1 MKSLVVHS
9 ITKVIRSLRDPKTT
23 LVEYGNV
30 KNRCKMAPVNGID
43 MSTYYIFKNQAGQ
56 TRTGKKGFGGGGLR
70 VESCGG
76 WGCGVVGPD
85 GGTTVEGSSSRN
97 WCAQ

>member
-1 MKSLVVHS
+1 MEML
-9 ITKVIRSLRDPKTT
+9 KTDAKWH
-23 LVEYGNV
+23 LWL
-30 KNRCKMAPVNGID
+30 ILI
-43 MSTYYIFKNQAGQ
+43 YYIFKNQAGQ
-56 TRTGKKGFGGGGLR
+56 NRTGKKGFGGGGLR

-76 WGCGVVGPD
+76 WGCGEVGPD

>member
-30 KNRCKMAPVNGID
+30 KNRCKMAPVID
-43 MSTYYIFKNQAGQ
+43 IDIFKNQAGQ
-56 TRTGKKGFGGGGLR
+56 NRTGKKGLGGGGLR

-76 WGCGVVGPD
+76 WGCGEVGPD

>member
-1 MKSLVVHS
+1 MVLICPH
-9 ITKVIRSLRDPKTT
+9 IIYLRIRRD
-23 LVEYGNV
+23 
-30 KNRCKMAPVNGID
+30 
-43 MSTYYIFKNQAGQ
+43 
-56 TRTGKKGFGGGGLR
+56 RTGQEKRDLGGGGLW

-76 WGCGVVGPD
+76 WGCGEVGPD

>member
-30 KNRCKMAPVNGID
+30 KNRCKMTPVVDID
-43 MSTYYIFKNQAGQ
+43 IIFKNQAGQ
-56 TRTGKKGFGGGGLR
+56 NRTGKKGFGGGGLR

-76 WGCGVVGPD
+76 WGCGEIGPD

>member
-30 KNRCKMAPVNGID
+30 KNRCKMAPVID
-43 MSTYYIFKNQAGQ
+43 IEIYYIFKNQAGQ
-56 TRTGKKGFGGGGLR
+56 KGQEKRDLGGGAA
-70 VESCGG
+70 V
-76 WGCGVVGPD
+76 PK
-85 GGTTVEGSSSRN
+85 N
-97 WCAQ
+97 